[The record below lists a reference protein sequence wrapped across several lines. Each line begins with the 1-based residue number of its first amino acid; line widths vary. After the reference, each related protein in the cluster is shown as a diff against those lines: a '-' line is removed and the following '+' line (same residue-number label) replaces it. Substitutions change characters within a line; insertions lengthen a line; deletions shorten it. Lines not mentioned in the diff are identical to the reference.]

1 MKKIFRRFMLA
12 MSLAMATV
20 GAHAAGL
27 VIGVAEDGTMG
38 KLDLAELKS
47 EMTRRVAQRDM
58 TVPAQVAVVRIG
70 STGEAR
76 PLGGFDGSC
85 SLVAA
90 DRFRDGG
97 AEQQANDATRDLMR
111 SASALVRVADQQRV
125 ALQFVALCL
134 VTDRPQDYVSLLKLP
149 PPGLVARAVDGMAY
163 LVLAKG
169 VLMFTL

>member
-1 MKKIFRRFMLA
+1 MMKKFFRFTIAL
-12 MSLAMATV
+12 SLALASM
-20 GAHAAGL
+20 GASAGGL
-27 VIGVAEDGTMG
+27 VIGVAEDGTLG
-38 KLDLAELKS
+38 KLNLVQLKS
-47 EMTRRVAQRDM
+47 ELARRVEQRDM
-58 TVPAQVAVVRIG
+58 TVPAQVAVVRIS

-97 AEQQANDATRDLMR
+97 AEQQANEATRDLMR

-125 ALQFVALCL
+125 AVQFVALCL
-134 VTDRPQDYVSLLKLP
+134 VIDRPQDYVSLLKLP

-163 LVLAKG
+163 LVLPKG